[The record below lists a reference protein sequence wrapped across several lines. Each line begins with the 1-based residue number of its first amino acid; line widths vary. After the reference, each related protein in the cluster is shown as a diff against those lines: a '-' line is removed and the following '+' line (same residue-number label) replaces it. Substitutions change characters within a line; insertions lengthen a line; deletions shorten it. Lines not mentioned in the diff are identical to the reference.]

1 MPRSG
6 GEAEPPRPPSFWRL
20 EAILVALFLACWAV
34 VLLSWLGLVTLR
46 GNFPLGLYPL
56 YSLASVL
63 GWSAGNLYVHRGRRF
78 PDAIR
83 RRVLL
88 VYYLGPQGLVYLLR
102 FMAPLAAQQAA
113 PLVPVWAFGV
123 FSIFFLVPVK
133 LIRVPK
139 L

>member
-1 MPRSG
+1 M
-6 GEAEPPRPPSFWRL
+6 
-20 EAILVALFLACWAV
+20 
-34 VLLSWLGLVTLR
+34 VLLSWFGLVTLR

-78 PDAIR
+78 PDPIR

-88 VYYLGPQGLVYLLR
+88 VYYLGPQGLIYLLR
-102 FMAPLAAQQAA
+102 FMAPLADQQAA
-113 PLVPVWAFGV
+113 PFVPVWAFGV
-123 FSIFFLVPVK
+123 FSIFFFVPVK
-133 LIRVPK
+133 IIRVPR

>member
-1 MPRSG
+1 M
-6 GEAEPPRPPSFWRL
+6 
-20 EAILVALFLACWAV
+20 ALFLACWAV
-34 VLLSWLGLVTLR
+34 VLLVLLGLVPR
-46 GNFPLGLYPL
+46 ADFPLGLYPL

-63 GWSAGNLYVHRGRRF
+63 GWAAGNLYVHRGRRF

-102 FMAPLAAQQAA
+102 FMAPMESQQAA
-113 PLVPVWAFGV
+113 PLVPLWAFGV